1 MAEWQTLSNR
11 IDSVAPSATLAVDSK
26 AKAMKAQGIDVISFG
41 AGEPDFPTP
50 DFIARAASQ
59 ACLDPRN
66 HRYTPTA
73 GLPELR
79 QAIADKTE
87 RDSGYA
93 VTPDQVVVTN
103 GGKQA
108 VYETFQI
115 LLNPGDQVII
125 PAPYWTSYP
134 EMVTLAGGE
143 PVPVLSG
150 ADQSYLPSLD
160 ALEAARTERTK
171 AIIVNTPSN
180 PTGVVWDDDLVRAI
194 GQWALEHRIWVVSD
208 EIYEHLTY
216 DGAHTPYPG
225 ALVPELRDQLIVLNG
240 VAKTYAMTGWR
251 VGWMVAPTA
260 VSKAAG
266 KLQGHMTSNVANVS
280 QQAALAAIQG
290 PMDAV
295 ETMGRAF
302 ALRRKSI
309 MVALNQV
316 PGVECPEPKGAF
328 YAFPDVTGLLN
339 RPLGPH
345 GTTSRTSSD
354 LAAAILEETHVAAV
368 PGEAF
373 GAPGHLRFSYA
384 LSDQDLA
391 EGMRRFQAWIGA

>member
-150 ADQSYLPSLD
+150 ADQGYLPSLD

-171 AIIVNTPSN
+171 AIIINTPSN

-194 GQWALEHRIWVVSD
+194 GQWALEHHIWVVSD

-251 VGWMVAPTA
+251 VGWMVAPAA

-280 QQAALAAIQG
+280 QRAALVAIQG
-290 PMDAV
+290 SMDAV

-391 EGMRRFQAWIGA
+391 EGMRRFQAWVGA

>member
-150 ADQSYLPSLD
+150 ADQGYLPSLD

-171 AIIVNTPSN
+171 AIIINTPSN

-194 GQWALEHRIWVVSD
+194 GQWALEHHIWVVSD

-251 VGWMVAPTA
+251 VGWMVAPAA

-280 QQAALAAIQG
+280 QRAALAAIQG

-309 MVALNQV
+309 MIALNQV

-345 GTTSRTSSD
+345 GNTSRTSSD

-391 EGMRRFQAWIGA
+391 EGMRRFQAWVGA